1 MSQRLFMYAP
11 ISLWS
16 LESSIRLCHIFC
28 CRCTKVRVE
37 SLEGGVSRAAFN
49 TRGSWPKS
57 PGKHVYAYIPTAS
70 LWMSHPFSVAW
81 VGEALA
87 AYSCP
92 PTLNGIILRDIDYLS
107 PTSPTS
113 SGLETE
119 LKELPR
125 RAIAPENS
133 SARTEHIS
141 CIVAS
146 RTVMTACLYRRAQAR
161 PTKAVTL

>member
-1 MSQRLFMYAP
+1 VAGIVIHCELQALSQRLFMYAP

-49 TRGSWPKS
+49 TRGSWPRS

-92 PTLNGIILRDIDYLS
+92 PTLNGITLRDIEYLS

-133 SARTEHIS
+133 SARTEQIYL
-141 CIVAS
+141 A
-146 RTVMTACLYRRAQAR
+146 
-161 PTKAVTL
+161 